1 VDADDLIGDPTGHS
15 SFIGRPTVEKRL
27 PIAPVD
33 GRKCRSR
40 KDTKPSATDV
50 IDRVEILFS
59 AKDFHDPQHQI
70 GSVVRPLVF
79 PKEI

>member
-1 VDADDLIGDPTGHS
+1 LIGNPTGHS
-15 SFIGRPTVEKRL
+15 GFIGRPTDEKRL

-33 GRKCRSR
+33 REKGQPGE
-40 KDTKPSATDV
+40 DTKPSATDV
-50 IDRVEILFS
+50 IDLVEILFS